1 MFLDY
6 NTIFLFIL
14 SLFLGL
20 SINLWFSYFKYESSD
35 SIHQRFV
42 SIMLPPSV
50 LVITWVISSNL
61 ALSLGMIGA
70 LSIVRFRNPVKSPLE
85 LVIYFLYIVIGVSVG
100 VNYKYSILIWI
111 LALASPI
118 IIYLINK
125 IFYKLPNTRS
135 VLSKQFIVYVNIEI
149 DLFKVMD
156 LFKKLNIE
164 LLSSGSDEFNKKAIN
179 LSFIIDNKNEYLN
192 IKSELEKNGK
202 ILNENIQITS

>member
-1 MFLDY
+1 
-6 NTIFLFIL
+6 
-14 SLFLGL
+14 
-20 SINLWFSYFKYESSD
+20 
-35 SIHQRFV
+35 
-42 SIMLPPSV
+42 MLPPSV

>member
-1 MFLDY
+1 
-6 NTIFLFIL
+6 
-14 SLFLGL
+14 
-20 SINLWFSYFKYESSD
+20 
-35 SIHQRFV
+35 
-42 SIMLPPSV
+42 MLPPSV

-61 ALSLGMIGA
+61 ALSLGMRGA

>member
-125 IFYKLPNTRS
+125 IFTNY
-135 VLSKQFIVYVNIEI
+135 Q
-149 DLFKVMD
+149 
-156 LFKKLNIE
+156 
-164 LLSSGSDEFNKKAIN
+164 
-179 LSFIIDNKNEYLN
+179 
-192 IKSELEKNGK
+192 
-202 ILNENIQITS
+202 ILVQY

>member
-1 MFLDY
+1 M
-6 NTIFLFIL
+6 
-14 SLFLGL
+14 
-20 SINLWFSYFKYESSD
+20 
-35 SIHQRFV
+35 
-42 SIMLPPSV
+42 
-50 LVITWVISSNL
+50 
-61 ALSLGMIGA
+61 
-70 LSIVRFRNPVKSPLE
+70 E

>member
-70 LSIVRFRNPVKSPLE
+70 LSIVRFRNPV
-85 LVIYFLYIVIGVSVG
+85 
-100 VNYKYSILIWI
+100 
-111 LALASPI
+111 
-118 IIYLINK
+118 
-125 IFYKLPNTRS
+125 R
-135 VLSKQFIVYVNIEI
+135 VLWN
-149 DLFKVMD
+149 
-156 LFKKLNIE
+156 
-164 LLSSGSDEFNKKAIN
+164 
-179 LSFIIDNKNEYLN
+179 
-192 IKSELEKNGK
+192 
-202 ILNENIQITS
+202 

>member
-1 MFLDY
+1 M
-6 NTIFLFIL
+6 

-156 LFKKLNIE
+156 LL
-164 LLSSGSDEFNKKAIN
+164 KA
-179 LSFIIDNKNEYLN
+179 KY
-192 IKSELEKNGK
+192 
-202 ILNENIQITS
+202 